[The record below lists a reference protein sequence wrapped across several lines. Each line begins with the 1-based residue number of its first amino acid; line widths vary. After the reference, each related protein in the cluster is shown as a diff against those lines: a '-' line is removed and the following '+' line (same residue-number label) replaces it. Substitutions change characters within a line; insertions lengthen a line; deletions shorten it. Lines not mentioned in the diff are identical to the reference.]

1 MKIEIA
7 DLGHWGAA
15 ELRSEY
21 DPQGPVIRV
30 NARVLESLPVGE
42 RAAFISR
49 AIAHEFYHHLEHCG
63 EIPVIAD
70 RAARE
75 VAADAYA
82 DGHPPA
88 PFVTSGPLAS
98 ASRPFDR
105 GSGLDTSR

>member
-7 DLGHWGAA
+7 DLGDWGAA

-21 DPQGPVIRV
+21 DPEGPVIRV
-30 NARVLESLPVGE
+30 NARVLERLPEEE
-42 RAAFISR
+42 RAAFLAR
-49 AIAHEFYHHLEHCG
+49 AIAHESYHHLEHCG

-75 VAADAYA
+75 VAAGAYA
-82 DGHPPA
+82 EGHPRA
-88 PFVTSGPLAS
+88 PFVTSGPLAT